1 MLILYGTSFVCHLSF
16 CSFLNLPPKLINHPY
31 YSKAHTVPMPR
42 YVRYVLCLKYDVLLV
57 STLLYMLY
65 ICCMCTLVWRV
76 GMLRSC
82 CLTSQS
88 RMASMASRLLPCRS
102 WKWTTSR
109 AAFTSAASLACPGPH
124 SRIMSWSSRL
134 YLLILCTGLS
144 RYDHRSILSSSFSC
158 FC

>member
-1 MLILYGTSFVCHLSF
+1 MSMLILYGTSFVCHLSF

-31 YSKAHTVPMPR
+31 HSKAHTVPMPS

-57 STLLYMLY
+57 STPLYY
-65 ICCMCTLVWRV
+65 MCTLVWRV